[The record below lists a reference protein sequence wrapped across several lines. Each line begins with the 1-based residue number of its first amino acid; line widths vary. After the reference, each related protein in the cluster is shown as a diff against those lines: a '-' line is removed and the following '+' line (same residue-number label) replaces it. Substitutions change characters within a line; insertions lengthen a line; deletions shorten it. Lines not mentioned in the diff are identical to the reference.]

1 MTIQFK
7 ILSKEK
13 IKNPVLIEGLP
24 GIGNVGKIAIDFIL
38 DNIKANKIIEIT
50 SDDFPH
56 SVFVND
62 KNMIDLPSMSIYYK
76 KIKSQDFLFLTGDIQ
91 PTTEKSCYE
100 FCEKLLDLL
109 EKYSTK
115 EIIALGGI
123 GLPTIPAKP
132 KLYCTSNSEKIIK
145 KYSSKKLNNQI
156 FGVVGPIIGVTGLLS
171 GLAKKRNIPALIVLA
186 QTFGHP
192 NYLGIKGAREI
203 ISFLAEEFK
212 LNVNMKELDKE
223 ISLMDKEVRLRTGE
237 MKKIPKEPIP
247 TQVDTNYIG

>member
-7 ILSKEK
+7 TLSQEK
-13 IKNPVLIEGLP
+13 IKKPILIEGLP
-24 GIGNVGKIAIDFIL
+24 GIGNVGKVAIDFIL
-38 DNIKANKIIEIT
+38 DNIKAKKIIEIT

-100 FCEKLLDLL
+100 FCERLLDLL
-109 EKYSTK
+109 KKYNTK

-123 GLPTIPAKP
+123 GLPNIPAKP

-203 ISFLAEEFK
+203 ISFLSEEFK
-212 LNVNMKELDKE
+212 LSINMKELDKE
-223 ISLMDKEVRLRTGE
+223 ILLIDKEVKIKTGE
-237 MKKIPKEPIP
+237 IRKMTKEVIPSSL
-247 TQVDTNYIG
+247 DTNYIG